1 MKKTFTTSI
10 PLPLQLLILLTTFTS
25 LIQSLP
31 FNYNPSS
38 FITSLA
44 TSHSLNH
51 IIAFPSP
58 SIPLSSSATL
68 NYLQSNYD
76 LYNNKLSGGNITECS
91 YVLDPLVPTSI
102 SSLEPTVLSVTYP
115 PGSYSGNSIGGLQ
128 FFSEVLNGSQT
139 VMLNYQVGFPKD
151 FNFNKGG
158 KLPGLF
164 GGNSTQECS
173 GGRNSDDCFSAR
185 LMFRT
190 GGAGE
195 GR

>member
-1 MKKTFTTSI
+1 MKSSSI
-10 PLPLQLLILLTTFTS
+10 PIALHLLLLLTTFS
-25 LIQSLP
+25 SSIQSIP
-31 FNYNPSS
+31 FNYNPSAL
-38 FITSLA
+38 ITSLA

-58 SIPLSSSATL
+58 PTPLSSSATL
-68 NYLQSNYD
+68 SYLQSNYN
-76 LYNNKLSGGNITECS
+76 LYNNKLSGGNISACS
-91 YVLDPLVPTSI
+91 YVSDPFVSSSI
-102 SSLEPTVLSVTYP
+102 SSLEPTVLSVNYP
-115 PGSYSGNSIGGLQ
+115 PGSYSGNSLGGLQ

-139 VMLNYQVGFPKD
+139 VMLNYQVGFPKE

-164 GGNSTQECS
+164 GGNTTGECS
-173 GGRNSDDCFSAR
+173 GGRNSDNCFSAR

-195 GR
+195 G